1 MLVYGVNTREFDVYG
16 VNTRE
21 LAYGGNTRE
30 CLSMELIHVNCCLW
44 S

>member
-1 MLVYGVNTREFDVYG
+1 MVAYGVNTRELDAYG

-21 LAYGGNTRE
+21 LAYGDNTRE
-30 CLSMELIHVNCCLW
+30 FPMELIHVNFCLW